1 MEHADVFAYYKGLI
15 QLRKNHP
22 AFRLGDA
29 DLVRRHL
36 EFLPVEGSNVVA
48 YRLKEN
54 AGGDAWGDI
63 YVILNSRKEIAKV
76 PVPEGRYT
84 VVCKDG
90 FISEQGLGT
99 IYGPEVFV
107 PAQAA
112 LIFYK

>member
-1 MEHADVFAYYKGLI
+1 M
-15 QLRKNHP
+15 
-22 AFRLGDA
+22 
-29 DLVRRHL
+29 
-36 EFLPVEGSNVVA
+36 
-48 YRLKEN
+48 
-54 AGGDAWGDI
+54 
-63 YVILNSRKEIAKV
+63 ILNSRKEIAKV

-107 PAQAA
+107 PAQSA